1 MTGRILIADGQA
13 TNRITLKVRLMAACY
28 NMQTVS
34 AADQLLSQAAD
45 WAPQLVIIG
54 SGVPGASGIALCK
67 ELRASPQGAALP
79 VLLMAE
85 ASETSAALR
94 AGASAV
100 LDPRCDDMLLMAR
113 VRSLLRRGQNDMAA
127 DRSEPLTG
135 LAATTIPASVTLV
148 ADSAARALCWKHTL
162 AAGLPDRF
170 QVSGPEQALQAAAR
184 QQASELYMIA
194 ASMDQP
200 GDGLRLMAELLT
212 RSSSRHAGF
221 IVAVPPEQADIAA
234 MALDLGA
241 GDILPLSLAGPD
253 LGKAARLIVTE
264 QIRRKRHGDQQRAEA
279 ERNAHFAMIDPL
291 TGLYNRRYALPRLA
305 RAAAGAASGGPRLAV
320 LTMDIDRFKAINDK
334 LGHASGDAV
343 LAEIAARLHDIAGP
357 QALTARL
364 GGEEFLLANPGLDER
379 GAWQL
384 AERLRHAVMDRPILL
399 PTQAGGGQ
407 IAVTLSLGIAVS
419 EFGPRD
425 YVAGGEVLAGRLLDK
440 ADRAML
446 AAKAMGRNKTMLA
459 QPEWAA

>member
-148 ADSAARALCWKHTL
+148 ADFGGAGAVLETYAGRWSA
-162 AAGLPDRF
+162 GS
-170 QVSGPEQALQAAAR
+170 VSGPAPNRPCR
-184 QQASELYMIA
+184 Q
-194 ASMDQP
+194 
-200 GDGLRLMAELLT
+200 
-212 RSSSRHAGF
+212 
-221 IVAVPPEQADIAA
+221 
-234 MALDLGA
+234 
-241 GDILPLSLAGPD
+241 
-253 LGKAARLIVTE
+253 
-264 QIRRKRHGDQQRAEA
+264 RRG
-279 ERNAHFAMIDPL
+279 
-291 TGLYNRRYALPRLA
+291 NRR
-305 RAAAGAASGGPRLAV
+305 
-320 LTMDIDRFKAINDK
+320 
-334 LGHASGDAV
+334 
-343 LAEIAARLHDIAGP
+343 
-357 QALTARL
+357 
-364 GGEEFLLANPGLDER
+364 
-379 GAWQL
+379 
-384 AERLRHAVMDRPILL
+384 
-399 PTQAGGGQ
+399 
-407 IAVTLSLGIAVS
+407 
-419 EFGPRD
+419 
-425 YVAGGEVLAGRLLDK
+425 
-440 ADRAML
+440 
-446 AAKAMGRNKTMLA
+446 RNYT
-459 QPEWAA
+459 